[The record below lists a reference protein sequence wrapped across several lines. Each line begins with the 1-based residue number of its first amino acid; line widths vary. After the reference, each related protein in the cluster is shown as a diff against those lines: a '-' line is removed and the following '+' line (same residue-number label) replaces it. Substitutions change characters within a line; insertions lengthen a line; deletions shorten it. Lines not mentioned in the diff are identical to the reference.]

1 MTGFSFSRSGHFIS
15 WLMHCSSAF
24 VVGCIFAGC
33 AVIGKSSN
41 DYRSPITPIYYKLS
55 KDGVP
60 LGYLFGTVHLGIGL
74 DELPNSVKKA
84 LNDADHFVA
93 EIDASAIKGKS
104 LKDTLFLSFDA
115 SKVKPGMSQLDSTT
129 QEGLRSYFKD
139 SISRASSPGID
150 LTFVEKLDLQGLLW
164 FTNVLYQANGLAEL
178 TERLGTNPGN
188 KALDSDLITLAKRS
202 GKPTTFLDAK
212 MLEVIRQCT
221 EQKEDASIQF
231 LTKIATEKHPEFE
244 FADTVLEILD
254 AYKAGQQNFSKF
266 YEAENPQQRCLIDKR
281 NILWKTSIVGAL
293 RAYQNSFIAV
303 GRLHLDAGP
312 NSLVNLLQADGYSLT
327 PKRFE

>member
-1 MTGFSFSRSGHFIS
+1 
-15 WLMHCSSAF
+15 MHCSSAF

-33 AVIGKSSN
+33 AVIGKASN
-41 DYRSPITPIYYKLS
+41 DSRSHITPIYYELS

-74 DELPNSVKKA
+74 DELPSSVKKA
-84 LNDADHFVA
+84 LNDADHLVT
-93 EIDASAIKGKS
+93 EIDASAIQGKS
-104 LKDTLFLSFDA
+104 LKDTLFQSFEA
-115 SKVKPGMSQLDSTT
+115 GKVKPGMSQLDSTT

-164 FTNVLYQANGLAEL
+164 FTNVIYRARGLAEL
-178 TERLGTNPGN
+178 TERLGTNPASK

-212 MLEVIRQCT
+212 LLEVIRQCS
-221 EQKEDASIQF
+221 EQNKGATIQF
-231 LTKIATEKHPEFE
+231 LTKIATEKYPEFE

-254 AYKAGQQNFSKF
+254 AYIAGQQNFSKF

-303 GRLHLDAGP
+303 GRLHLDVGP
-312 NSLVNLLQADGYSLT
+312 NSLVSLLQADGYSLT